1 MWEHH
6 GALRRESLNS
16 GSASSTCV
24 LPSVVCPGKRTP
36 GGCLL
41 SLPPPCVLAA
51 IAVTIVPRTRS
62 FPPAFGFTLLASDSR
77 RLRQS
82 LVAMLL
88 VSLSPVS
95 SQVSAIL
102 MVLETWSQGHKNS
115 PSRRGVQGG
124 PKTPLPG
131 APPGGPPGGPPRG
144 PPPGR
149 PARAGGPGGPGA
161 DFGHFWGV
169 FAILGVFGHF
179 GGFSAFWGSSVI
191 PFQGDLCRIWGY
203 PPKPYIPPYTRYT
216 PHFVPKIRKIRNFIL
231 SRLGELLN
239 TLQNVHPRGAPAP
252 PRGAPQGGAPP
263 APGWYTLQG
272 GWWMAG
278 DTRILPVSVSPTSL
292 PSRCQG
298 RSVSDPNLAEHS
310 V

>member
-16 GSASSTCV
+16 GCASSTCV

-144 PPPGR
+144 PPRAAPR
-149 PARAGGPGGPGA
+149 ARGAPGA
-161 DFGHFWGV
+161 REPILAILGGFRDFGGFWPFWGV
-169 FAILGVFGHF
+169 FGILGVFCNT
-179 GGFSAFWGSSVI
+179 FS
-191 PFQGDLCRIWGY
+191 R
-203 PPKPYIPPYTRYT
+203 R
-216 PHFVPKIRKIRNFIL
+216 FV
-231 SRLGELLN
+231 
-239 TLQNVHPRGAPAP
+239 
-252 PRGAPQGGAPP
+252 
-263 APGWYTLQG
+263 
-272 GWWMAG
+272 
-278 DTRILPVSVSPTSL
+278 
-292 PSRCQG
+292 
-298 RSVSDPNLAEHS
+298 
-310 V
+310 

>member
-62 FPPAFGFTLLASDSR
+62 FPPSFGFTLLASDSR

-131 APPGGPPGGPPRG
+131 APPGGPPRGPPPG
-144 PPPGR
+144 APPGR

-161 DFGHFWGV
+161 DFGHF
-169 FAILGVFGHF
+169 
-179 GGFSAFWGSSVI
+179 GGFSASQEDIYLWKRGVLGGPGGSLWGGVLGGRPCPDPENPKNPEN
-191 PFQGDLCRIWGY
+191 PFCPDWESY
-203 PPKPYIPPYTRYT
+203 
-216 PHFVPKIRKIRNFIL
+216 
-231 SRLGELLN
+231 
-239 TLQNVHPRGAPAP
+239 
-252 PRGAPQGGAPP
+252 
-263 APGWYTLQG
+263 
-272 GWWMAG
+272 
-278 DTRILPVSVSPTSL
+278 
-292 PSRCQG
+292 
-298 RSVSDPNLAEHS
+298 
-310 V
+310 

>member
-62 FPPAFGFTLLASDSR
+62 FPPSFGFTLLASDSR

-144 PPPGR
+144 PPRAAPR
-149 PARAGGPGGPGA
+149 ARGAPGA
-161 DFGHFWGV
+161 REPILAILGGFRDFGGFWPFWGV
-169 FAILGVFGHF
+169 FGILGVFCNT
-179 GGFSAFWGSSVI
+179 FS
-191 PFQGDLCRIWGY
+191 R
-203 PPKPYIPPYTRYT
+203 R
-216 PHFVPKIRKIRNFIL
+216 FV
-231 SRLGELLN
+231 
-239 TLQNVHPRGAPAP
+239 
-252 PRGAPQGGAPP
+252 
-263 APGWYTLQG
+263 
-272 GWWMAG
+272 
-278 DTRILPVSVSPTSL
+278 
-292 PSRCQG
+292 
-298 RSVSDPNLAEHS
+298 
-310 V
+310 

>member
-1 MWEHH
+1 MKGGEHH
-6 GALRRESLNS
+6 AALRRESLNS

-51 IAVTIVPRTRS
+51 IAVTIVPRTRLFS
-62 FPPAFGFTLLASDSR
+62 PSFGFTLLASDSR

-115 PSRRGVQGG
+115 PSRRGVRGAQNPPSRG
-124 PKTPLPG
+124 PPRG
-131 APPGGPPGGPPRG
+131 APPGGAPG
-144 PPPGR
+144 PGR
-149 PARAGGPGGPGA
+149 EISPRAGAARGA
-161 DFGHFWGV
+161 REPI
-169 FAILGVFGHF
+169 FAILAILGGFRDLGGF
-179 GGFSAFWGSSVI
+179 WPFWGFSASFLI
-191 PFQGDLCRIWGY
+191 PFRLFLGGS
-203 PPKPYIPPYTRYT
+203 PPPPLSTPHTPYTPQI
-216 PHFVPKIRKIRNFIL
+216 PHFVPEIRKNRNFIL

-239 TLQNVHPRGAPAP
+239 TLQNVHPRGP
-252 PRGAPQGGAPP
+252 PGPPGAPRRGPP
-263 APGWYTLQG
+263 GMSTPQG

-278 DTRILPVSVSPTSL
+278 EAFGYRHQSARP
-292 PSRCQG
+292 
-298 RSVSDPNLAEHS
+298 
-310 V
+310 

>member
-1 MWEHH
+1 MKGEGHH

-16 GSASSTCV
+16 GCASSTCV

-62 FPPAFGFTLLASDSR
+62 FPPSFGFTLLASDSR

-115 PSRRGVQGG
+115 PSRRGEKGSPGG
-124 PKTPLPG
+124 PKNPPPG
-131 APPGGPPGGPPRG
+131 APPGGPPGGPPGAPRG
-144 PPPGR
+144 PPGSAPG
-149 PARAGGPGGPGA
+149 ARRGPGSRFWP
-161 DFGHFWGV
+161 FWGV
-169 FAILGVFGHF
+169 FGLLGGFRHF
-179 GGFSAFWGSSVI
+179 GGFWRFWGSSVI
-191 PFQGDLCRIWGY
+191 PFEGDSGGFWGY
-203 PPKPYIPPYTRYT
+203 PPIPRIPPIYPVY
-216 PHFVPKIRKIRNFIL
+216 PHSVPK
-231 SRLGELLN
+231 
-239 TLQNVHPRGAPAP
+239 
-252 PRGAPQGGAPP
+252 
-263 APGWYTLQG
+263 
-272 GWWMAG
+272 M
-278 DTRILPVSVSPTSL
+278 
-292 PSRCQG
+292 
-298 RSVSDPNLAEHS
+298 
-310 V
+310 

>member
-1 MWEHH
+1 MKGEGHH

-16 GSASSTCV
+16 GCASSTCV

-62 FPPAFGFTLLASDSR
+62 FPPSFGFTLLASDSR

-115 PSRRGVQGG
+115 PSRRGEKGSPGG
-124 PKTPLPG
+124 PKNPPPG
-131 APPGGPPGGPPRG
+131 APRGGPPGGPRG
-144 PPPGR
+144 PPGA
-149 PARAGGPGGPGA
+149 ARECPGGPPGA
-161 DFGHFWGV
+161 REPILAILGGFRPFGGFSPFWG
-169 FAILGVFGHF
+169 FLAILGVF
-179 GGFSAFWGSSVI
+179 
-191 PFQGDLCRIWGY
+191 C
-203 PPKPYIPPYTRYT
+203 
-216 PHFVPKIRKIRNFIL
+216 
-231 SRLGELLN
+231 N
-239 TLQNVHPRGAPAP
+239 TF
-252 PRGAPQGGAPP
+252 
-263 APGWYTLQG
+263 
-272 GWWMAG
+272 
-278 DTRILPVSVSPTSL
+278 
-292 PSRCQG
+292 
-298 RSVSDPNLAEHS
+298 
-310 V
+310 